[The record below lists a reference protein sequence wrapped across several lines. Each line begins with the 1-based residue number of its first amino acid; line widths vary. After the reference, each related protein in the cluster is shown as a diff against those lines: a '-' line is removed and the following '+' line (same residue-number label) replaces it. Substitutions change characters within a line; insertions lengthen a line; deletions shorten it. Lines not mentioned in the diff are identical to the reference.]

1 MAVALSP
8 NMNCVIGF
16 RCLQATGSSA
26 VIAIGASTLADIF
39 GQGNTWGFST
49 WHRFLPSLGP
59 ILGGALTTAFGWRAI
74 FWFLTIFAGIS
85 CLSFLLFRDTYRKER
100 SLLYQKALKARLK
113 HLPTLTLTITKDGET
128 STGDRTGE
136 TTVVDSEKGEGDRKE
151 PSRHNSELNL
161 EQVNLS
167 LMDLNPSREIWLCL
181 RRWDNLTIFSA
192 SGLLFGF
199 NNMSAQHWTCDA
211 GIWNRVYNG

>member
-1 MAVALSP
+1 
-8 NMNCVIGF
+8 
-16 RCLQATGSSA
+16 
-26 VIAIGASTLADIF
+26 
-39 GQGNTWGFST
+39 
-49 WHRFLPSLGP
+49 
-59 ILGGALTTAFGWRAI
+59 LTTAFGWRAI

-113 HLPTLTLTITKDGET
+113 HLPTLTSTITKDGET

-161 EQVNLS
+161 AQVNLS

-181 RRWDNLTIFSA
+181 RRWDNLAIFSA
-192 SGLLFGF
+192 SGKCKFL
-199 NNMSAQHWTCDA
+199 QPDEKC
-211 GIWNRVYNG
+211 